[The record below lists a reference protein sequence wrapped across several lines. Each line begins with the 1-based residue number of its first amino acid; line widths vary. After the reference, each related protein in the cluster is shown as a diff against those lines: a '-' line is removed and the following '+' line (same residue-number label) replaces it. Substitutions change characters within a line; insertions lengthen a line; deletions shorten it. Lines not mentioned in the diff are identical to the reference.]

1 MRFYHRTLQCNRWFS
16 HSTLVK
22 NFFSTR
28 VNILHNHLLD
38 ETEKT
43 SSIVSDL
50 KRKLDKIE
58 LQLAR
63 PPILVH
69 RPMKKKHILARYEK
83 LSKMGQTS
91 VNNNTTAEAKHDQ
104 LRVPKKRELPAC
116 VSTKIKFESVNSKS
130 KSKLSTSKKPKEKY
144 SRNGIKKVSH
154 SLILVSIVVNE
165 L

>member
-50 KRKLDKIE
+50 KRKLDKME
-58 LQLAR
+58 LELAR
-63 PPILVH
+63 PL

-116 VSTKIKFESVNSKS
+116 VATKIKLESENSK
-130 KSKLSTSKKPKEKY
+130 SKKPKEKY

>member
-1 MRFYHRTLQCNRWFS
+1 MRFYHRTLQCYQWFS
-16 HSTLVK
+16 HLTLVK

-50 KRKLDKIE
+50 KRKLDKME
-58 LQLAR
+58 LELAR
-63 PPILVH
+63 PP

-83 LSKMGQTS
+83 LSKMGRAKEPVVTVQTS
-91 VNNNTTAEAKHDQ
+91 VNNNTTVEAKHDQ

-116 VSTKIKFESVNSKS
+116 VSTKIKFESENSKS
-130 KSKLSTSKKPKEKY
+130 KKPKRKY
-144 SRNGIKKVSH
+144 SRNGIKKVRH
-154 SLILVSIVVNE
+154 SLILVSIIVNE